1 MKNLIKKRI
10 SNLLKNGDIRYLFK
24 YSRYKLSFEIT
35 FFIVGFLIT
44 WCFGNFTSPEFYGTY
59 LFITSTIIFFSFL
72 SFAGINQ
79 SLIQSVASGYDY
91 FFTTSI
97 RKIFQYSF
105 LGTLTIFAYT
115 TIYSTFVEFDF
126 VVLISLFI
134 GSIFFPISSA
144 LSVYHFFLDGKGEFK
159 RDLIYRLINYLVV
172 VLLLLGLIFL
182 TKNLILHFL
191 LLNIIHLIT
200 NFYFTRSCLKKIRR
214 SQKNFILDR
223 NALKFGL
230 YLTKYGIITL
240 ICLNINN
247 LIIGFY
253 YGPIILA
260 FYTIGKGLS
269 SKINTLIK
277 PTFSVL
283 LTRYSQKGSKVS
295 KAFFLYLVIGSISLF
310 FMIILILPM
319 YLKVLFPDYIE
330 SINYGI
336 AYSFITLIMPI
347 VVVFGYYFR
356 GKVEI
361 KIIRNAQ
368 IIPDILSL
376 ILLIPLLLLF
386 GIYGL
391 ILGEFLRYFLRLII
405 YFIYRKKIEF
415 V

>member
-1 MKNLIKKRI
+1 MKNILKKRFPKF
-10 SNLLKNGDIRYLFK
+10 SGDENIRYLFK
-24 YSRYKLSFEIT
+24 NSRYKLFFELT

-79 SLIQSVASGYDY
+79 SLIQSVASGYDN
-91 FFTTSI
+91 FFTMSI
-97 RKIFQYSF
+97 KKVFQYSF
-105 LGTLTIFAYT
+105 LGTLTIFTYT
-115 TIYSTFVEFDF
+115 IIYSTFVEFDF
-126 VVLISLFI
+126 PILISLFI
-134 GSIFFPISSA
+134 GSLFFPISNA
-144 LSVYHFFLDGKGEFK
+144 LGIYHFLLDGKGEFK
-159 RDLIYRLINYLVV
+159 KDLIYRLINYLFV
-172 VLLLLGLIFL
+172 VLLLLILIFL

-191 LLNIIHLIT
+191 ILNIIHLII
-200 NFYFTRSCLKKIRR
+200 NLYFTRSCLKRID
-214 SQKNFILDR
+214 KNRKNLTLDR
-223 NALKFGL
+223 KALKYGL

-253 YGPIILA
+253 YGPSILA

-277 PTFSVL
+277 PSFSVL

-295 KAFFLYLVIGSISLF
+295 KAFFVYLILGSICLF
-310 FMIILILPM
+310 CVIILILPI

-330 SINYGI
+330 SVNYGI
-336 AYSFITLIMPI
+336 AYSFITLIIPI

-356 GKVEI
+356 GKVER

-368 IIPDILSL
+368 TIPDILSL
-376 ILLIPLLLLF
+376 ILLIPLLLLI

-391 ILGEFLRYFLRLII
+391 ILVEFLRHFLRLII
-405 YFIYRKKIEF
+405 YTIYRKKIEF